1 MDSATLDSW
10 LRKLETVE
18 ILRQFKELNLGDLV
32 HNPYVLGAIAA
43 LALLALLM
51 RWKLLLTTTLGTTG
65 FVWLTDYTLKQNT
78 TLDQLN
84 SETLLVFAGGG
95 IAIIMLV
102 IYLLFIKSD

>member
-51 RWKLLLTTTLGTTG
+51 RWKLLLTTILGTTG

>member
-10 LRKLETVE
+10 LSKLETAE
-18 ILRQFKELNLGDLV
+18 ILRQFRELNLGDLV
-32 HNPYVLGAIAA
+32 HNPWVLGTIAA
-43 LALLALLM
+43 LALLALMM
-51 RWKLLLTTTLGTTG
+51 RWKLLLTTILGTTG

-78 TLDQLN
+78 TVDQLN

>member
-18 ILRQFKELNLGDLV
+18 ILRQFKDLNLGDLV
-32 HNPYVLGAIAA
+32 HNPMVLGAIAA

-51 RWKLLLTTTLGTTG
+51 RWKLLLTTILGTTG

>member
-10 LRKLETVE
+10 LRKLETGE
-18 ILRQFKELNLGDLV
+18 ILRQFQELNPGELV
-32 HNPYVLGAIAA
+32 HNPWVLGAIAA
-43 LALLALLM
+43 LALLALMM
-51 RWKLLLTTTLGTTG
+51 RWRVLLTTIVGTTG

-78 TLDQLN
+78 TPDQLN

-95 IAIIMLV
+95 VAIIMLV

>member
-18 ILRQFKELNLGDLV
+18 ILRQFKELNLGDLI
-32 HNPYVLGAIAA
+32 HNPWVLASIAA
-43 LALLALLM
+43 LALLALMM
-51 RWKLLLTTTLGTTG
+51 RWKLLLTTILGTTG

-95 IAIIMLV
+95 VAIIMLV